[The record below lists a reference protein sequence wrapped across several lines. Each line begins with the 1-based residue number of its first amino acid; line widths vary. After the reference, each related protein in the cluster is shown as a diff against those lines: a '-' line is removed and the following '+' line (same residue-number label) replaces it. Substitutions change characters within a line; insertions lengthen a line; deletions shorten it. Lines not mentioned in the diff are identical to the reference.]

1 MLSNEQLERY
11 SRHIILKEVGA
22 KGQKKL
28 LNAKVLIIGA
38 GGLGA
43 PAAMYL
49 AAAGV
54 GTIGIA
60 DADEVDLSNLQRQII
75 HSTQD
80 VGKAKVQSAKETME
94 AINPDVKVITY
105 RTFVDSESIM
115 DLIKDYDF
123 IIDGTDNFPAKFLIN
138 DACVMAKKP
147 FSHAGIIRFK
157 GQLMTYV
164 PGEGPC
170 YRCVFKNPP
179 PKDAVPTCKQAG
191 VIGAMGGVI
200 GSLQAMESADQRL
213 IQRGPSK
220 VDPLLVPKMISNM
233 AAGNVSIAL
242 GARGKCTN
250 VVTACASGTHCI
262 GDAFRAIQYGDAD
275 IMVAGGAESAISPT
289 GLAGFTAL
297 TALSTSEDPTCA
309 SRPFDKDRDGFV
321 LGEGAGIIVLEEL
334 EHAKARG
341 AKIYAELAGYGATA
355 DAWHITSPAED
366 GEGAAMAMKLAMRE
380 AGVRAEQIDYIN
392 AHGTSTH
399 HNDLF
404 ETRAIRSALGSAAD
418 QVVVN
423 STKSMIGHLLGAA
436 GGVEFI
442 VCVKSI
448 QDGYIHQTMGTKNVD
463 PECDLNYAVG
473 SPVKKDVNY
482 VLTNSLGFGG
492 HNASL
497 LVKKYED

>member
-147 FSHAGIIRFK
+147 FSHAEQAPDHGK
-157 GQLMTYV
+157 GHAD
-164 PGEGPC
+164 P
-170 YRCVFKNPP
+170 
-179 PKDAVPTCKQAG
+179 AVQ
-191 VIGAMGGVI
+191 VHV
-200 GSLQAMESADQRL
+200 
-213 IQRGPSK
+213 
-220 VDPLLVPKMISNM
+220 
-233 AAGNVSIAL
+233 
-242 GARGKCTN
+242 
-250 VVTACASGTHCI
+250 
-262 GDAFRAIQYGDAD
+262 
-275 IMVAGGAESAISPT
+275 
-289 GLAGFTAL
+289 
-297 TALSTSEDPTCA
+297 
-309 SRPFDKDRDGFV
+309 
-321 LGEGAGIIVLEEL
+321 GAGIVP
-334 EHAKARG
+334 EHDPQQLVIEKVHG
-341 AKIYAELAGYGATA
+341 VFHGG
-355 DAWHITSPAED
+355 
-366 GEGAAMAMKLAMRE
+366 GRE
-380 AGVRAEQIDYIN
+380 AAVKGQAEEAPGQVGGQVQHRQHGQTVHRAQGQQEKAL
-392 AHGTSTH
+392 AHLMPG
-399 HNDLF
+399 
-404 ETRAIRSALGSAAD
+404 
-418 QVVVN
+418 
-423 STKSMIGHLLGAA
+423 A
-436 GGVEFI
+436 GGGGKRLLQQVSQ
-442 VCVKSI
+442 KAI
-448 QDGYIHQTMGTKNVD
+448 QTKQPQPIHSRTPLRSHFVPGAG
-463 PECDLNYAVG
+463 L
-473 SPVKKDVNY
+473 
-482 VLTNSLGFGG
+482 
-492 HNASL
+492 
-497 LVKKYED
+497 